1 LQFRPPEKEERK
13 MPLIYIVLTLIVA
26 GVILWLIN
34 TYIPMAGGIKT
45 ILNVVVVVVVSVWV
59 LQAFGLWQSV
69 LNYRVPT
76 THSAP

>member
-1 LQFRPPEKEERK
+1 

-34 TYIPMAGGIKT
+34 TYIPMAGSIKA

-69 LNYRVPT
+69 VNYRLPV
-76 THSAP
+76 H

>member
-1 LQFRPPEKEERK
+1 

-26 GVILWLIN
+26 GVLLWLIN

-45 ILNVVVVVVVSVWV
+45 ILNVVVVIVISVWV

-69 LNYRVPT
+69 VNYRLPA
-76 THSAP
+76 SR